1 MKRFFSSL
9 VFCVACAG
17 AQAAIIESYVSRL
30 DVTDDGAAN
39 ATVTIRLKDVE
50 RGRLVL
56 PVAFADTENFRV
68 IDAAPG
74 SRVEPRKS
82 GERTVFE
89 VEFAEGIANT
99 VMLSF
104 GFTTSNVMAVP
115 KAASGKKPELPD
127 GSRLLSHTFVN
138 TQPLLIESYKLDVVL
153 PEGLRAQLI
162 REQLPKPKRSE
173 VLPRVRLNG
182 YDGRQGAQLQMSGI
196 KQGDRTSMV
205 LEVVDEQRSLGWLAI
220 GLFMAIGYLFGF
232 SHLVRGE
239 KHPSTTA

>member
-1 MKRFFSSL
+1 MKQFFSSL
-9 VFCVACAG
+9 LLCISCAG
-17 AQAAIIESYVSRL
+17 AQAASIESYVSRL
-30 DVTDDGAAN
+30 DVTDDGKAN
-39 ATVTIRLKDVE
+39 AIVTIRLKDVT
-50 RGRLVL
+50 RGPLVL
-56 PVAFADTENFRV
+56 PGAFAETENFRV
-68 IDAAPG
+68 IDAAQG
-74 SRVEPRKS
+74 SRIEPRKS

-89 VEFAEGIANT
+89 VDFAEDVANT

-104 GFTTSNVMAVP
+104 GFSTSNVMAVP
-115 KAASGKKPELPD
+115 KAVSGKKPELPD

-138 TQPLLIESYKLDVVL
+138 TQPLLIESYRLDVVL
-153 PEGLRAQLI
+153 PDGLRAQLI

-173 VLPRVRLNG
+173 VLPRVRLTG

-220 GLFMAIGYLFGF
+220 GLVMAIGYLFGF

-239 KHPSTTA
+239 KPPTTNA